1 MIWIAIVLGLLVVGG
16 LVLAWRWRSPERSPN
31 RITPPAR
38 RILFPFV
45 GGTISSSTLDAA
57 LRLARAENA
66 TLVPAYLVVVPLSLS
81 LSAPVPDECEQAM
94 PLMETIEQR
103 AARLHVPIDS
113 RIETG
118 RSARHALR
126 QLIDEE
132 RFDRLIVPAAS
143 RSSEGFTSED
153 VAWLL
158 EHAPG
163 EIVVVRPGMA
173 EATKPRPAH
182 NGRYASAA

>member
-1 MIWIAIVLGLLVVGG
+1 MIWLAVVVALLVAAGV
-16 LVLAWRWRSPERSPN
+16 VLAWRWRSPERAPN
-31 RITPPAR
+31 RITPGAR

-45 GGTISSSTLDAA
+45 GETISSSTLDAA

-81 LSAPVPDECEQAM
+81 LSAPVPGECEQAM
-94 PLMETIEQR
+94 PLLETIERR

-126 QLIDEE
+126 QLIDQES
-132 RFDRLIVPAAS
+132 FDRLIVPAAS
-143 RSSEGFTSED
+143 RTSEGFTSED

-163 EIVVVRPGMA
+163 EIVIVRPR
-173 EATKPRPAH
+173 TQQQQR
-182 NGRYASAA
+182 AAA